1 MAANPYQKYKQTS
14 IMSASREQI
23 LLMLYEGAI
32 KFTKLA
38 IAAAEQ
44 KKIAERGTNLMRAY
58 DIIMELQVSL
68 DHKVGGDIARQ
79 LDQLYTFVLD
89 QYTKTNISGD
99 AEPLKHALKVIENLY
114 EGWKVA
120 VEKYK
125 KEQDAKGGT
134 A

>member
-1 MAANPYQKYKQTS
+1 
-14 IMSASREQI
+14 
-23 LLMLYEGAI
+23 MLYEGAI

-38 IAAAEQ
+38 IQAAEQ
-44 KKIAERGTNLMRAY
+44 KKVAERGQNLMRAY

-68 DHKVGGDIARQ
+68 DHKVGGDVAKQ

-89 QYTKTNISGD
+89 QYTKMNISGD
-99 AEPLKHALKVIENLY
+99 IEAAKAALKVIENLY

-125 KEQDAKGGT
+125 KDMEEKGGT

>member
-14 IMSASREQI
+14 ITSASREQI

-38 IAAAEQ
+38 IQAAEQ
-44 KKIAERGTNLMRAY
+44 KKVAERGQNLMRAY

-68 DHKVGGDIARQ
+68 DHKVGGDVAKQ

-89 QYTKTNISGD
+89 QYTKMNISGD
-99 AEPLKHALKVIENLY
+99 IEAAKAALKVIENLY

-125 KEQDAKGGT
+125 KDMEEKGGT

>member
-1 MAANPYQKYKQTS
+1 MANPYQKYKQTA
-14 IMSASREQI
+14 ITSASREQI

-44 KKIAERGTNLMRAY
+44 KKVADRGHNLMRAY

-68 DHKVGGDIARQ
+68 DHKVGGDVAKQ
-79 LDQLYTFVLD
+79 LDQLYTFILD
-89 QYTKTNISGD
+89 QFTKTNVSGD
-99 AEPLKHALKVIENLY
+99 PEPARAALKVIENLY
-114 EGWKVA
+114 EGWKAA

-125 KEQDAKGGT
+125 KEMESKGGT